1 MGSGDPVPLSQRYD
15 GKETVHLVSAQ
26 SSSQSKDSSA
36 TRFDVIADIRVVG
49 GMSNL
54 VPHSGLHEAGNYWLQ
69 YDGKTVEGMSFNYSR
84 LESQMS
90 FLERSQIASMLK
102 DYNLDNIS
110 VVNNVDKPLDRYLKE
125 RMDGKQL
132 WRLCLVL
139 SLLMLLAEIL
149 LIRIP
154 KKKKSKRDDRTQGDD

>member
-1 MGSGDPVPLSQRYD
+1 M
-15 GKETVHLVSAQ
+15 
-26 SSSQSKDSSA
+26 
-36 TRFDVIADIRVVG
+36 
-49 GMSNL
+49 
-54 VPHSGLHEAGNYWLQ
+54 
-69 YDGKTVEGMSFNYSR
+69 
-84 LESQMS
+84 
-90 FLERSQIASMLK
+90 SMLK

-110 VVNNVDKPLDRYLKE
+110 VVNNVDKPLDSYLKE